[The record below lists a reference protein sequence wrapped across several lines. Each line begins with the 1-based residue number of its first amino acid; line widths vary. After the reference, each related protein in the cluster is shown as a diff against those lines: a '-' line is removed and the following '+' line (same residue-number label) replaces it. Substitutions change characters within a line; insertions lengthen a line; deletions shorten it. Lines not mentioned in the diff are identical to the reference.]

1 MKIMIDLP
9 NDYLIPRVKVRENQ
23 ILPMGTNKTRVKGRI
38 IKKLPVGRKV
48 AALLFLDSEPEAEKK
63 ATPQVLALYWF

>member
-1 MKIMIDLP
+1 
-9 NDYLIPRVKVRENQ
+9 
-23 ILPMGTNKTRVKGRI
+23 MGTNKTRVKGRI